1 MTFHPK
7 LSPIPRELKTKAFK
21 IRQLLTTDVEKDYE
35 AVMATQE
42 KHLKNT
48 EGRWPKEGFSLNDNL
63 KDLERHQK
71 MHEEEKEFT
80 YTVMNPD
87 ESLCLGCIY
96 INPASKE
103 LKEKLRE
110 TGRSTDHVAFLYYW
124 LRPNYSGGD
133 YEQNFVDELVIWMK
147 EDWVFSQVFF
157 LGKHATEAELELFRN
172 AGLTK
177 KFQLG
182 KNSFFV

>member
-7 LSPIPRELKTKAFK
+7 SSPIPRELRRKAFK

-48 EGRWPKEGFSLNDNL
+48 EGRWPKEGFSLNENL

-71 MHEEEKEFT
+71 MHGEEKEFT
-80 YTVMNPD
+80 FTVMSPD

-96 INPASKE
+96 INPLGKE
-103 LKEKLRE
+103 LKVKFQDRNW
-110 TGRSTDHVAFLYYW
+110 SMDHVAILYYW
-124 LRPNYSGGD
+124 LRPDYSGGD
-133 YEQNFVDELVIWMK
+133 YEQNFVDELVRWMK
-147 EDWVFSQVFF
+147 DDWDFSQVFF
-157 LGKHATEAELELFRN
+157 SGKHASEPELEFLEN